1 MPISARPDRLRRVS
15 FASTSFGYGIKHAA
29 VCVAMAV
36 ATGGCALSLPR
47 WNPDGW
53 LGDFDTAEQRV
64 AESEKELLIL
74 YVSGR
79 WGRESNL
86 QQALDSDL
94 LATVVKDK
102 VRCVLSRSY
111 EPDRRYV
118 AQYGVDRAP
127 AVVLVHRDGTYHA
140 RTGPMTPGDVK
151 AFLASAKPPGA
162 VAVYNP
168 QVPRRARYQWQDAI
182 EPALA
187 QATREGKP
195 TLVVYHRT
203 MSRDWRRLKKMLHRH
218 EVCLRLGDL
227 VHCRIALPGFSRDT
241 AITPFGALRLPAMV
255 IVRPDGQHAVL
266 ELPTSHESVVHFAES
281 ALSPDAQR
289 AANPTLLGAPVTTP

>member
-1 MPISARPDRLRRVS
+1 MSL
-15 FASTSFGYGIKHAA
+15 
-29 VCVAMAV
+29 VAIC
-36 ATGGCALSLPR
+36 GGCTLSLPR
-47 WNPDGW
+47 WNPDRW
-53 LGDFDTAEQRV
+53 LGDFDTAEQCA

-74 YVSGR
+74 YISGR

-86 QQALDSDL
+86 QQTLDSEL
-94 LATVVKDK
+94 LAAVVKGK

-127 AVVLVHRDGTYHA
+127 AIVLVHRDGTYHA
-140 RTGPMTPGDVK
+140 RTGPMTPDDVT

-168 QVPRRARYQWQDAI
+168 HISRRARYQWQDAI

-187 QATREGKP
+187 QAAREGKP

-203 MSRDWRRLKKMLHRH
+203 LSRDWRRLK
-218 EVCLRLGDL
+218 
-227 VHCRIALPGFSRDT
+227 
-241 AITPFGALRLPAMV
+241 
-255 IVRPDGQHAVL
+255 
-266 ELPTSHESVVHFAES
+266 
-281 ALSPDAQR
+281 
-289 AANPTLLGAPVTTP
+289 

>member
-1 MPISARPDRLRRVS
+1 M
-15 FASTSFGYGIKHAA
+15 STLNRNRGCWIKRKAA
-29 VCVAMAV
+29 LMSLVAIC
-36 ATGGCALSLPR
+36 GGCALSMPR

-53 LGDFDTAEQRV
+53 MGDFDTAQQRF

-86 QQALDSDL
+86 QQTLDSEL
-94 LATVVKDK
+94 LAAGVKDK

-140 RTGPMTPGDVK
+140 RTGPMTPDDVK

-168 QVPRRARYQWQDAI
+168 HIPRRARYQWQDAI

-187 QATREGKP
+187 QAARKGKA

-203 MSRDWRRLKKMLHRH
+203 MSRDWQRLKKLLHRH
-218 EVCLRLGDL
+218 EVCLRLNDL

-266 ELPTSHESVVHFAES
+266 ELPTSHESVAHFAES
-281 ALSPDAQR
+281 ALSPGAQR
-289 AANPTLLGAPVTTP
+289 ATNPTLLGAPVTTP